1 MRRFHF
7 NILYQQL
14 PESFEILVI
23 FQPEAS
29 FMKSEFFFELLE
41 YFDTERDTVRC
52 SHQTGIFSI
61 FMEVF
66 KIPPHPDSNFCEEL
80 YAKTQCWY
88 ILVLGGAKLKFALL
102 TPQSIPKA
110 HSIKYFSL
118 LKKIKVDFTSGVA
131 AVCIQNWAMQSKLK
145 DFWAS
150 SHTSMKQESLLE
162 GCQVGVCLGKYVQP
176 SWSGTEL
183 NSVPVE
189 IFWLDSLEHI
199 SVALFVPYSLFNSW
213 PERMSR
219 TVWITLLM
227 WALKIPMYRMN
238 ITWEH
243 MWAQQLVW
251 NKEQVICGSHFFF
264 LSR

>member
-1 MRRFHF
+1 MVASLKDVILKYFSCFKVDFCFNFFLSLQILYIKELSTSSCSMRRFHF

-41 YFDTERDTVRC
+41 YFDTERDTIRC

-118 LKKIKVDFTSGVA
+118 LKKK
-131 AVCIQNWAMQSKLK
+131 
-145 DFWAS
+145 
-150 SHTSMKQESLLE
+150 
-162 GCQVGVCLGKYVQP
+162 
-176 SWSGTEL
+176 
-183 NSVPVE
+183 
-189 IFWLDSLEHI
+189 
-199 SVALFVPYSLFNSW
+199 
-213 PERMSR
+213 
-219 TVWITLLM
+219 
-227 WALKIPMYRMN
+227 
-238 ITWEH
+238 
-243 MWAQQLVW
+243 
-251 NKEQVICGSHFFF
+251 
-264 LSR
+264 